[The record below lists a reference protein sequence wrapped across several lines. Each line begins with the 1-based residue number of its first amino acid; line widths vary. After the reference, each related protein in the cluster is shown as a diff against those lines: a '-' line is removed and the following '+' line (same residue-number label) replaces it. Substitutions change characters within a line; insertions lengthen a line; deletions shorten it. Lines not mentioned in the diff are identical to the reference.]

1 MKRDPVCGLL
11 INPADALRREYHGKT
26 YYFCSELCK
35 RDFDDR
41 PDEYAEHPSTKVI
54 DGAILDEI
62 RILATAM
69 QEQEGLI
76 GH

>member
-11 INPADALRREYHGKT
+11 IDPADALRREYHGKS

-35 RDFDDR
+35 REFEDR
-41 PDEYAEHPSTKVI
+41 PDEYAEHPSIKML
-54 DGAILDEI
+54 DGLTLDPM
-62 RILATAM
+62 RLVAAAL
-69 QEQEGLI
+69 QEEKGPI